1 MEIIVIQNEREEVNN
16 DYCIIIVLRNMS
28 FLRTKLFFREEQI
41 HFDYLENKFLH
52 STGRYIF
59 SQK

>member
-28 FLRTKLFFREEQI
+28 FLRTKLFFRKKTN
-41 HFDYLENKFLH
+41 LENLV
-52 STGRYIF
+52 
-59 SQK
+59 